1 MMKGL
6 KGVLT
11 RRTSH
16 KDTKSSSSSST
27 ITKQHVANKSRSS
40 TSSSTTRSSSA
51 SNNKIP
57 STDTNTNTPHIQVIT
72 PPPAPSTLPLSSSPS
87 LVQNNT
93 NQQQQQHNI
102 LVNPTTPGRSAEVTK
117 QILKDT
123 PKDTI
128 PAVRTPRRQRSS
140 RIYATR
146 EKADLEKSPYFNDV
160 PPSKRQE
167 LFILKLQQCQ
177 VLFDFNDPSS
187 ELRNK
192 EIKRQELQE
201 MLEYV
206 ATSRGAISDLIY
218 PDVIRMFTV
227 NTFRTISP
235 QTSAVNE
242 GYDPEEDEPALETAW
257 PHLQLVYEF
266 FLRFVESQDFN
277 PQIAR
282 KYIDQKFILQLLEL
296 FDSED
301 PRERDFLKTTLH
313 RIYGKFLNLRAFIRR
328 SINNIFFQFIYETEH
343 FNGVAELLEILGSII
358 NGFALPLK
366 KEHKTFLHKVL
377 IPLHKPAHLATYS
390 PQLTYC
396 VVQFLEKD
404 PDLVPGVIQG
414 LMRYWPKVNSAK
426 EVIFLTEFEEILDV
440 TENGFDQDMMVPF
453 FQRLA
458 ACVASPHFQVAER
471 ALYFYTYEDVI
482 RIMDDHIDI
491 IMPIIFP
498 SIYKHS
504 NEHWNRT
511 IHQLVYNTL
520 QLLMKMDQDLF
531 EKLVDQYK
539 RDELENV
546 ESRLKEERRLAWK
559 KVEARAAQLQQKSS
573 ASLSSSSTTEE
584 TESIDSALLLQTNH
598 ATVTNETTIT
608 DQEMKPAAVI
618 VMDGQDKPIEVAT
631 HTEKA
636 ATAEDSDN
644 ESWHSV

>member
-6 KGVLT
+6 KGVLS
-11 RRTSH
+11 R
-16 KDTKSSSSSST
+16 TKSQ
-27 ITKQHVANKSRSS
+27 KENK
-40 TSSSTTRSSSA
+40 TRQ
-51 SNNKIP
+51 NN
-57 STDTNTNTPHIQVIT
+57 TNTNTTNKNRPSSFIT
-72 PPPAPSTLPLSSSPS
+72 RSLSKSTGTDIKPEENTVAPTNDTTSSS
-87 LVQNNT
+87 LVQPLPP
-93 NQQQQQHNI
+93 HPI
-102 LVNPTTPGRSAEVTK
+102 LSNMNRSAEVTNK
-117 QILKDT
+117 ILKDT

-128 PAVRTPRRQRSS
+128 PAARAPRRQRSS
-140 RIYATR
+140 RIYLNR
-146 EKADLEKSPYFNDV
+146 EKTDLVKTPDFSEVSPT
-160 PPSKRQE
+160 KRQE

-206 ATSRGAISDLIY
+206 ATSRGAITDMVY
-218 PDVIRMFTV
+218 PDVIRMFSV

-242 GYDPEEDEPALETAW
+242 GFDPEEDEPALETAW

-266 FLRFVESQDFN
+266 FLRFVESQEFN

-366 KEHKTFLHKVL
+366 KEHKTFLFKVL
-377 IPLHKPAHLATYS
+377 VPLHKPASLASYS

-404 PDLVPGVIQG
+404 PDLVPGVVQG

-440 TENGFDQDMMVPF
+440 AETAGFETIMVPF
-453 FQRLA
+453 FKKLA
-458 ACVASPHFQVAER
+458 QCVSSPHFQVAER

-482 RIMDDHIDI
+482 HIINDHIEV

-498 SIYKHS
+498 SLYKYS
-504 NEHWNRT
+504 KEHWNRT
-511 IHQLVYNTL
+511 IHGLVYNTL
-520 QLLMKMDQDLF
+520 QLLMKLDENLF
-531 EKLVDQYK
+531 EKHVEKYK
-539 RDELENV
+539 QDEIEQQHEKLKQHRELAWAK
-546 ESRLKEERRLAWK
+546 LKEKAEQQQQQQQQQ
-559 KVEARAAQLQQKSS
+559 QLD
-573 ASLSSSSTTEE
+573 E
-584 TESIDSALLLQTNH
+584 TESIDSAL
-598 ATVTNETTIT
+598 
-608 DQEMKPAAVI
+608 VI
-618 VMDGQDKPIEVAT
+618 VQDEDDSKVGETPI
-631 HTEKA
+631 KD
-636 ATAEDSDN
+636 DSDN
-644 ESWHSV
+644 ESWHSVST

>member
-6 KGVLT
+6 KGVLS
-11 RRTSH
+11 RSKSH
-16 KDTKSSSSSST
+16 KENKSSSR
-27 ITKQHVANKSRSS
+27 QHPTGKSRS
-40 TSSSTTRSSSA
+40 TPTRSSTASPTKPQAPEVISA
-51 SNNKIP
+51 PNVAVSQVDDYSVVPNNNHLTARG
-57 STDTNTNTPHIQVIT
+57 S
-72 PPPAPSTLPLSSSPS
+72 A
-87 LVQNNT
+87 
-93 NQQQQQHNI
+93 
-102 LVNPTTPGRSAEVTK
+102 RSAEVTNK
-117 QILKDT
+117 ILKDT
-123 PKDTI
+123 PKDII

-140 RIYATR
+140 RIYVPR
-146 EKADLEKSPYFNDV
+146 EKAELEKSPYFNDV
-160 PPSKRQE
+160 PQSKRQE
-167 LFILKLQQCQ
+167 LFVIKLIQCQ

-187 ELRNK
+187 DLRNK

-206 ATSRGAISDLIY
+206 ATSRGAISDMIY

-266 FLRFVESQDFN
+266 FLRFVESPDFN

-282 KYIDQKFILQLLEL
+282 KHIDQKFILQLLEL

-366 KEHKTFLHKVL
+366 KEHKTFLFKVL
-377 IPLHKPAHLATYS
+377 VPLHKPASLSAYS

-414 LMRYWPKVNSAK
+414 LMRYWPKVNSGK

-440 TENGFDQDMMVPF
+440 IEAPEFEVVMVPF
-453 FQRLA
+453 FQKLA
-458 ACVASPHFQVAER
+458 QCVSSSHFQVAER
-471 ALYFYTYEDVI
+471 ALYFYNYEDVI
-482 RIMDDHIDI
+482 HIINDNLEVV
-491 IMPIIFP
+491 MPIIFP
-498 SIYKHS
+498 SLYRHS
-504 NEHWNRT
+504 KEHWNRT
-511 IHQLVYNTL
+511 IHGLVYNAL
-520 QLLMKMDQDLF
+520 QLLMKLDDELF
-531 EKLVDQYK
+531 EKYVEKYK
-539 RDELENV
+539 QEELSEV
-546 ESRLKEERRLAWK
+546 KKKSDDDRVTTWK
-559 KVEARAAQLQQKSS
+559 KIEAKALLEKNKSLNTVSHLTVQETNDDTITTSS
-573 ASLSSSSTTEE
+573 ATTIVCTADDDETIPPSVNTNNTFLISEHNNTTNTNNTTSTTPSLSS
-584 TESIDSALLLQTNH
+584 
-598 ATVTNETTIT
+598 TI
-608 DQEMKPAAVI
+608 DQEKLPKQA
-618 VMDGQDKPIEVAT
+618 DD
-631 HTEKA
+631 
-636 ATAEDSDN
+636 DSDN
-644 ESWHSV
+644 DSWHSV

>member
-1 MMKGL
+1 MKGL
-6 KGVLT
+6 KGVLS
-11 RRTSH
+11 RSKSH
-16 KDTKSSSSSST
+16 KETKTSSR
-27 ITKQHVANKSRSS
+27 QHPTGKSRS
-40 TSSSTTRSSSA
+40 TPTRSSNASPTKA
-51 SNNKIP
+51 QASEATIPTNVSTTPTDDIVPVVASSSNN
-57 STDTNTNTPHIQVIT
+57 
-72 PPPAPSTLPLSSSPS
+72 
-87 LVQNNT
+87 
-93 NQQQQQHNI
+93 QH
-102 LVNPTTPGRSAEVTK
+102 LTSRGSARSAEVTNK
-117 QILKDT
+117 ILKDT
-123 PKDTI
+123 PKDTL
-128 PAVRTPRRQRSS
+128 PALRTPRRQRSS
-140 RIYATR
+140 RIYVTR
-146 EKADLEKSPYFNDV
+146 EKAELEKSPHFNDV

-167 LFILKLQQCQ
+167 LFVIKLIQCQ

-187 ELRNK
+187 DLRNK

-206 ATSRGAISDLIY
+206 ATVRGAISDMIY

-277 PQIAR
+277 FQIAR
-282 KYIDQKFILQLLEL
+282 KHIDQRFILQLLEL

-366 KEHKTFLHKVL
+366 KEHKTFLFKVL
-377 IPLHKPAHLATYS
+377 VPLHKPASLATYS

-440 TENGFDQDMMVPF
+440 IEAPEFEIVMVPF
-453 FQRLA
+453 FQKLA
-458 ACVASPHFQVAER
+458 QCVSSPHFQVAER
-471 ALYFYTYEDVI
+471 ALYFYNYEDVI
-482 RIMDDHIDI
+482 HIINDNLEVV
-491 IMPIIFP
+491 MPIIFP
-498 SIYKHS
+498 SLYKHS
-504 NEHWNRT
+504 KEHWNRT
-511 IHQLVYNTL
+511 IHGLVYNAL
-520 QLLMKMDQDLF
+520 QLLMKLD
-531 EKLVDQYK
+531 
-539 RDELENV
+539 DELFTKYV
-546 ESRLKEERRLAWK
+546 DKYKQEELSDSKKKSDSDRIIAWK
-559 KVEARAAQLQQKSS
+559 KIETQALLQQNTSLIDEKELIASLNLVVLDKDTDTITSLS
-573 ASLSSSSTTEE
+573 ATTLVPDDQEDDEEGDAEANSPITAITTTKTLIHEHNHTTNTNNTTSTTPSLSS
-584 TESIDSALLLQTNH
+584 
-598 ATVTNETTIT
+598 TI
-608 DQEMKPAAVI
+608 EF
-618 VMDGQDKPIEVAT
+618 
-631 HTEKA
+631 EKVSKQP
-636 ATAEDSDN
+636 EDDSDN

>member
-6 KGVLT
+6 KGVLS
-11 RRTSH
+11 RSKSH
-16 KDTKSSSSSST
+16 KETKTSSR
-27 ITKQHVANKSRSS
+27 QHPTGKSRS
-40 TSSSTTRSSSA
+40 TPTRSSNASPTKA
-51 SNNKIP
+51 QAPEATIPTNVPATLTDDIVPVVASSSNN
-57 STDTNTNTPHIQVIT
+57 
-72 PPPAPSTLPLSSSPS
+72 
-87 LVQNNT
+87 
-93 NQQQQQHNI
+93 QH
-102 LVNPTTPGRSAEVTK
+102 LTSRGSARSAEVTNK
-117 QILKDT
+117 ILKDT
-123 PKDTI
+123 PKDTL
-128 PAVRTPRRQRSS
+128 PALRTPRRQRSS
-140 RIYATR
+140 RIYVTR
-146 EKADLEKSPYFNDV
+146 EKAELEKSPHFNDV

-167 LFILKLQQCQ
+167 LFVIKLIQCQ

-187 ELRNK
+187 DLRNK

-206 ATSRGAISDLIY
+206 ATVRGAISDMIY

-277 PQIAR
+277 FQIAR
-282 KYIDQKFILQLLEL
+282 KHIDQRFILQLLEL

-366 KEHKTFLHKVL
+366 KEHKTFLFKVL
-377 IPLHKPAHLATYS
+377 VPLHKPASLATYS

-440 TENGFDQDMMVPF
+440 IEAPEFEIVMVPF
-453 FQRLA
+453 FQKLA
-458 ACVASPHFQVAER
+458 QCVSSPHFQVAER
-471 ALYFYTYEDVI
+471 ALYFYNYEDVI
-482 RIMDDHIDI
+482 HIINDNLEVV
-491 IMPIIFP
+491 MPIIFP
-498 SIYKHS
+498 SLYKHS
-504 NEHWNRT
+504 KEHWNRT
-511 IHQLVYNTL
+511 IHGLVYNAL
-520 QLLMKMDQDLF
+520 QLLMKLD
-531 EKLVDQYK
+531 
-539 RDELENV
+539 DELFTKYV
-546 ESRLKEERRLAWK
+546 DKYKQEELR
-559 KVEARAAQLQQKSS
+559 
-573 ASLSSSSTTEE
+573 
-584 TESIDSALLLQTNH
+584 
-598 ATVTNETTIT
+598 
-608 DQEMKPAAVI
+608 
-618 VMDGQDKPIEVAT
+618 
-631 HTEKA
+631 
-636 ATAEDSDN
+636 
-644 ESWHSV
+644 

>member
-16 KDTKSSSSSST
+16 KDTKSSSSA
-27 ITKQHVANKSRSS
+27 KQHVANKSRSS
-40 TSSSTTRSSSA
+40 STTATSSLPTQSPSPI
-51 SNNKIP
+51 NN
-57 STDTNTNTPHIQVIT
+57 NTNKQIPTSDNNNNNNNSTSNSNHIQVIT
-72 PPPAPSTLPLSSSPS
+72 PSSSVAATTATSVPVS
-87 LVQNNT
+87 VQNN
-93 NQQQQQHNI
+93 NNQQQHNI
-102 LVNPTTPGRSAEVTK
+102 RVNPTSPGRSAEVTK

-140 RIYATR
+140 RIYVTR

-167 LFILKLQQCQ
+167 LFMLKLQQCQ

-218 PDVIRMFTV
+218 PDVIRMFTI

-313 RIYGKFLNLRAFIRR
+313 RLYGKFLNLRAFIRR

-366 KEHKTFLHKVL
+366 KEHKTFLYKVL

-440 TENGFDQDMMVPF
+440 TENGFDDTVMIPF
-453 FQRLA
+453 FQKLA
-458 ACVASPHFQVAER
+458 QCVASPHFQVAER

-482 RIMDDHIDI
+482 RIMDDHIEV

-498 SIYKHS
+498 SIYRHS

-520 QLLMKMDQDLF
+520 QLLMKLDQDLF
-531 EKLVDQYK
+531 EKLVEKYK

-546 ESRLKEERRLAWK
+546 SLKLNQDRLLAWK
-559 KVEARAAQLQQKSS
+559 KLEARAAVLQQKST
-573 ASLSSSSTTEE
+573 SLSSSSTEE
-584 TESIDSALLLQTNH
+584 TESIDSALIL
-598 ATVTNETTIT
+598 AS
-608 DQEMKPAAVI
+608 
-618 VMDGQDKPIEVAT
+618 
-631 HTEKA
+631 TEKQMDNKA
-636 ATAEDSDN
+636 TIEINKEMEKLNTAEDSDN